1 MEPMYDV
8 NKVENTA
15 TIEELKILHTVG
27 MRLVHVDVPYEL
39 ARRDALIYEL
49 ARDLAMRILT
59 E

>member
-8 NKVENTA
+8 NKVENTPV
-15 TIEELKILHTVG
+15 IEELKILHTVG
-27 MRLVHVDVPYEL
+27 MGIVHVDVAYEL

-49 ARDLAMRILT
+49 ARDLAIRILV